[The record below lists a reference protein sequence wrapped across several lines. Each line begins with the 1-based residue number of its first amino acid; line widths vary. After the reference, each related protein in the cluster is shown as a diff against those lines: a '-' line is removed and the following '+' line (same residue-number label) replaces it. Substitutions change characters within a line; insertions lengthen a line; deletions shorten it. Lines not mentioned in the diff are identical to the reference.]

1 MLLALIF
8 LVWLWERRTCRM
20 PICKKRTLARDIFEV
35 GFMSIA
41 RYRTIPWT
49 WQLSFIFYIIIYS
62 SFNFYTFLD
71 SKFDGADFS
80 NAIVDR
86 ATFQGSS
93 LKGAIFNNAVLTGTN
108 FEDSDVEGADF
119 TEAAL
124 GSFDTRTLCK
134 NPTLKGENAKT
145 GADTRLSVGCGPDK

>member
-1 MLLALIF
+1 MSF
-8 LVWLWERRTCRM
+8 LVPGLLYMHTHVINN
-20 PICKKRTLARDIFEV
+20 PHLTDIVLFN
-35 GFMSIA
+35 STA
-41 RYRTIPWT
+41 Y
-49 WQLSFIFYIIIYS
+49 LHYS
-62 SFNFYTFLD
+62 RQD
-71 SKFDGADFS
+71 SKFDGTDFS

-86 ATFQGSS
+86 ATFTGSS

-108 FEDSDVEGADF
+108 FEGADVEGADF

-145 GADTRLSVGCGPDK
+145 GADTRLSVGCGPGK